1 MNKHMLAQRI
11 DVAIL
16 KPWLPRNEIDKLLM
30 RAKELQV
37 RCIIVTP
44 SLLEYAANILGV
56 EVCVGSVAGFPFG
69 YSPIESKIKEV
80 EEIIDNGAKEIDFV
94 PNYQKLTIY
103 NNVEYVFNE
112 IRAIAEIART
122 SNVVFKLIVEVP
134 ALPKNIVKK
143 LVEIGVKVGVDYIK
157 TSTGFAPRHTTTDDV
172 LFLRHTLEEF
182 GAADKVGIKAAGGI
196 RNCRQA
202 LELIKA
208 GASIIGTS
216 AFDQVLSSCE

>member
-69 YSPIESKIKEV
+69 Y
-80 EEIIDNGAKEIDFV
+80 
-94 PNYQKLTIY
+94 
-103 NNVEYVFNE
+103 
-112 IRAIAEIART
+112 
-122 SNVVFKLIVEVP
+122 
-134 ALPKNIVKK
+134 
-143 LVEIGVKVGVDYIK
+143 
-157 TSTGFAPRHTTTDDV
+157 
-172 LFLRHTLEEF
+172 
-182 GAADKVGIKAAGGI
+182 
-196 RNCRQA
+196 
-202 LELIKA
+202 
-208 GASIIGTS
+208 
-216 AFDQVLSSCE
+216 